1 MSASRIDHDIA
12 RKAMGAPHDT
22 AAHLGDS
29 YRALLGYLP
38 PRVDARLTVT
48 GALDPKLLR
57 MQEEIRAHAMNPACF
72 DSKTTQLMIFGML
85 MVELSDAATIHG
97 IAARRAGASW
107 EEMQAVVSMAYLFRG
122 VSAANRGAE
131 ILARIAEREAQAAL
145 GATE

>member
-12 RKAMGAPHDT
+12 RKAMGTPHDT

-131 ILARIAEREAQAAL
+131 ILARIAEREAQAAI
-145 GATE
+145 GSSD